1 MVSMIAKHIPSQ
13 FVSIKHLGILAGN
26 TEILDGLEVEK
37 WAGGLEN
44 NSFQEN
50 NGTTTV
56 TVDLD
61 TSEEFA
67 SYMEGTYPQSLQKLK
82 QICEK

>member
-1 MVSMIAKHIPSQ
+1 MVSMIAEHIPSQ

-26 TEILDGLEVEK
+26 TEILDGPEVEK
-37 WAGGLEN
+37 WAGGL
-44 NSFQEN
+44 EN

-61 TSEEFA
+61 TSKEFA
-67 SYMEGTYPQSLQKLK
+67 SYMEETHPQSLEKLK